1 MQLGSIGPVELL
13 LIVLAI
19 AMIFGAR
26 KLGDLGG
33 ALGKSVKD
41 FKKATKDDEA
51 AARLRAGATVL
62 APRTGVIS
70 PPSPPAAPAP
80 AEPRAPTTTS
90 LGVGD
95 YHPLDGRVSESRPGQ
110 K

>member
-1 MQLGSIGPVELL
+1 MHLGSLGPVELL

-19 AMIFGAR
+19 AMIFGAS

-41 FKKATKDDEA
+41 FKKAAKDDEGEAPARA
-51 AARLRAGATVL
+51 AAAALK
-62 APRTGVIS
+62 PRTVVSS
-70 PPSPPAAPAP
+70 PQVPPATRAPA
-80 AEPRAPTTTS
+80 APRAPTRTA

-95 YHPLDGRVSESRPGQ
+95 FRPPDGRPSESTSGQ
-110 K
+110 N